1 MVTPGSTVDVVVTD
15 RGIAVNP
22 IRRDLLSNLAGS
34 GLPLMDIEEL
44 HKLALEITGAVEAVP
59 AEGDIVGLVEY
70 RDGTIIDVIRK
81 LD

>member
-1 MVTPGSTVDVVVTD
+1 VVTD
-15 RGIAVNP
+15 QGIAVNP

-34 GLPLMDIEEL
+34 GVPLMDIEEL
-44 HKLALEITGAVEAVP
+44 HKLALKITGAVETVP
-59 AEGDIVGLVEY
+59 VEGDIVGLVEY